1 MSASP
6 YEMIAD
12 VPRRLLVPCG
22 PSVHELLVAHRGDPR
37 RSAMTPQN
45 LLDLAGL
52 TLGLIAGGFVGQAI
66 LAAMASIP

>member
-1 MSASP
+1 M
-6 YEMIAD
+6 
-12 VPRRLLVPCG
+12 
-22 PSVHELLVAHRGDPR
+22 AHRGDPR